1 MDQGIIKNLK
11 CLYKKI
17 LLRRRLE
24 AMDMGRSSSLHC
36 STLYTLSSV
45 LGSRSA
51 SLQIRNCFAKAKFS
65 EEEYQSEPDDAEL
78 LEIWEALPA
87 EEKIHENKEIELFD
101 FLEADE
107 RLETGG
113 SFTLEDI
120 AEEMLSRE
128 KPVESEDDEV
138 TVEEET
144 ISFENAQQEWST
156 VRKFMPQRSEKL
168 GVMQACNCL
177 ENEMREIRRKN
188 MRQLTIL
195 QSFGLS

>member
-11 CLYKKI
+11 HHYKKI

-24 AMDMGRSSSLHC
+24 DMDMGKEFNFTLLDALHVVRC
-36 STLYTLSSV
+36 SWEQVSEFT
-45 LGSRSA
+45 
-51 SLQIRNCFAKAKFS
+51 IKNCFAKAKFS
-65 EEEYQSEPDDAEL
+65 EKEYQSEPDDAEL

-87 EEKIHENKEIELFD
+87 EEKMHEKEEIELFD

-128 KPVESEDDEV
+128 KPVESEDD
-138 TVEEET
+138 
-144 ISFENAQQEWST
+144 
-156 VRKFMPQRSEKL
+156 
-168 GVMQACNCL
+168 
-177 ENEMREIRRKN
+177 
-188 MRQLTIL
+188 
-195 QSFGLS
+195 